1 MQVGARGSFT
11 RGGPFQRDF
20 RKSMF
25 HDGRLYAQWME
36 RCEEFGIDVRTV
48 CLSVCLRLFVCCSI
62 YQSPSRERSQ
72 EYRKGVS
79 KCVRKCDIFK
89 ITLIF
94 ITLAQNCALFPE

>member
-48 CLSVCLRLFVCCSI
+48 CLSVSVCLSAALFVSLHPGSVARNI
-62 YQSPSRERSQ
+62 ER
-72 EYRKGVS
+72 GFLNV
-79 KCVRKCDIFK
+79 CAHAIFLK
-89 ITLIF
+89 
-94 ITLAQNCALFPE
+94 